1 MTVGEL
7 YRAIGKGQTV
17 ELIQSNTTDFHGNVN
32 DIPLMYMDASVKFFR
47 ANYRH
52 PTCDLRKVSPYIE
65 IVLCE

>member
-17 ELIQSNTTDFHGNVN
+17 ELIQSNITYFKGNVN
-32 DIPLMYMDASVKFFR
+32 DIPLLYMDAAVEYFKADYDPRNVSV
-47 ANYRH
+47 
-52 PTCDLRKVSPYIE
+52 YIV